1 MQLRTNRA
9 GFTVKTVISG
19 RARSSCARRH
29 TSGAALLIFLV
40 AGAAHAGAAPGI
52 VPDGGTHTSVTTSS
66 SGRQTVSIAPSTY
79 GVSSNTYSSF
89 NITRAGATLDNTS
102 ANARIRQ
109 SSHEHE
115 PKPDRRRCHRARLTG
130 ERGAGQSERHFDRL
144 RFAAGAPVIGVTAGT
159 QGLNVGGN
167 VYSYN
172 GNLTVTAPIVT
183 ARGIPGYAQGARASC
198 RGEGHG
204 TGCDRAC

>member
-29 TSGAALLIFLV
+29 TSGAALLAFLV
-40 AGAAHAGAAPGI
+40 TGAAHAGAAPGI

-89 NITRAGATLDNTS
+89 NVTRAGATLDNTS
-102 ANARIRQ
+102 ANARIIVNQITSTNPSLIEGDVTVLGSRANVVLANPNGISIDYGSLLAPPLSALQ
-109 SSHEHE
+109 RAH
-115 PKPDRRRCHRARLTG
+115 RRSTL
-130 ERGAGQSERHFDRL
+130 
-144 RFAAGAPVIGVTAGT
+144 AATCTRTTA
-159 QGLNVGGN
+159 
-167 VYSYN
+167 
-172 GNLTVTAPIVT
+172 I
-183 ARGIPGYAQGARASC
+183 
-198 RGEGHG
+198 
-204 TGCDRAC
+204 